1 MLLVLLNKYLLLYI
15 VQAACKQAAC
25 KLLFKQE
32 NNENERGK
40 NSSQTI
46 NYRWVVSQT
55 IARKIQEPYSKT
67 RISTRKLEDLQWR
80 KNLQPCIPSKVYDDN
95 FQLLCLGNY

>member
-1 MLLVLLNKYLLLYI
+1 MLHVILNKYLLLYI

>member
-46 NYRWVVSQT
+46 NYR
-55 IARKIQEPYSKT
+55 
-67 RISTRKLEDLQWR
+67 
-80 KNLQPCIPSKVYDDN
+80 
-95 FQLLCLGNY
+95 